1 MIVVDSSAL
10 FSLVA
15 GEADAADFARIML
28 TNEIAMSA
36 ATRLEV
42 SIVVHGRLGQD
53 GTSRLTEILEE
64 VDLQIV
70 SFTET
75 HAAIAADAYRRFGRG
90 SGSPAKLNFG
100 DCFSYALARS
110 LDVPL
115 LFKGDDFVATDVTT
129 ALSA

>member
-1 MIVVDSSAL
+1 M
-10 FSLVA
+10 VA
-15 GEADAADFARIML
+15 GEADASNFARIML

-42 SIVVHGRLGQD
+42 DIVVHGRLGRD
-53 GTSRLTEILEE
+53 GTVRLTEILRE
-64 VDLQIV
+64 VDLKIV
-70 SFTET
+70 SFTEAHT
-75 HAAIAADAYRRFGRG
+75 AIAAEAYRKYGRG

-115 LFKGDDFVATDVTT
+115 LFKGDDFSATDVTA